1 MTFKYVLIPIAQAEL
16 LGLVENRIIVNS
28 GKSVIVNQTDIITYG
43 ALEDSIEDK
52 ALKLG
57 GSVISIDAAKKM
69 IANTKK

>member
-1 MTFKYVLIPIAQAEL
+1 MTFKYVLIPIAQADL

-43 ALEDSIEDK
+43 APEDNIEDK
-52 ALKLG
+52 ASKLG

>member
-43 ALEDSIEDK
+43 SPEDSIEDK

-57 GSVISIDAAKKM
+57 GRVISIDAAKKM